1 MVWRQSW
8 LVNWS
13 ARARARSVPIIG
25 LAGLA
30 TNRIMAAPDFA
41 CGQAKH
47 HV

>member
-13 ARARARSVPIIG
+13 ARARSVPIIG
-25 LAGLA
+25 LARLA